1 MRAHVEKVDVLGWTK
16 SITNVVLTSTWGI
29 AVFWTRSRSDSIVT
43 KMIDTKYKNNIGGT
57 SPPSN
62 HSFLI

>member
-29 AVFWTRSRSDSIVT
+29 AVFWKRDSSDSRVIERRDM
-43 KMIDTKYKNNIGGT
+43 KDKNNIGGT

-62 HSFLI
+62 RIF